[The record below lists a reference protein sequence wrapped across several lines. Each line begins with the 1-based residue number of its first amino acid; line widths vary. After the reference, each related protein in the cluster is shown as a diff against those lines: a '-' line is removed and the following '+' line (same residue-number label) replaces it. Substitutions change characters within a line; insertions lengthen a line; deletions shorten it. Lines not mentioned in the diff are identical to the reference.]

1 MGIKDLLKFIRKYA
15 PNCLISTKLSDYTG
29 KKIAIDTSLI
39 IYRYIL
45 AMRKTGRDLLSSE
58 GHNTSHLYGILNL
71 IIKLFNYKITPVF
84 IFDGKSP
91 DIKKA
96 TLQKRWENRVQA
108 EEKLETNIELT
119 KEQKITYFIQSFKI
133 TSEII
138 DDTKKM
144 LTVLGVPYIE
154 APEEA
159 DSQCISL
166 LENNLIYAVATED
179 MDLLT
184 FKCNRLLKNFFS
196 YDEDIIEI
204 NYNKMLEDLKIND
217 NQFLDLCIL
226 LGCDYL
232 PRLPGLGQVKSFDYI
247 KKYKSI
253 KNILELNT
261 IKKPENYNYEK
272 VEEYFKTASSKCI
285 VPTEDQLTVK
295 FRENE
300 NEEIH
305 NFLVNI
311 CKFSVLKYNRIILMK
326 KKIISI

>member
-1 MGIKDLLKFIRKYA
+1 MGIIKLKDFLIKNA
-15 PNCLISTKLSDYTG
+15 PKCLISTKLSDYTG

-39 IYRYIL
+39 IYKYIL
-45 AMRKTGRDLLSSE
+45 AMRKTGRDLLSVD

-71 IIKLFNYKITPVF
+71 IIKLFSYKITPVF

-91 DIKKA
+91 DIKQA
-96 TLQKRWENRVQA
+96 TLQKRWENKVSA
-108 EEKLETNIELT
+108 EKKLETNIELT
-119 KEQKITYFIQSFKI
+119 KDQKITYFIQSFKI

-144 LTVLGVPYIE
+144 LFLLGVPYIE

-159 DSQCISL
+159 DSQCVSL

-184 FKCNRLLKNFFS
+184 FKCDRLLKNFFS
-196 YDEDIIEI
+196 YDEEIIEI
-204 NYNKMLEDLKIND
+204 SYTKMLEELKISD

-253 KNILELNT
+253 KNILELKT
-261 IKKPENYNYEK
+261 IKEPENYNYEE

-285 VPTEDQLTVK
+285 VPNKDDLTIK

-300 NEEIH
+300 NEEIR
-305 NFLVNI
+305 NFLVDT
-311 CKFSVLKYNRIILMK
+311 CKFNILKYNRFILMK
-326 KKIISI
+326 KKFIL

>member
-1 MGIKDLLKFIRKYA
+1 MGIIKLKDFLNKNA
-15 PNCLISTKLSDYTG
+15 PKCLNSTKLSDYAG

-45 AMRKTGRDLLSSE
+45 AMRKTGRDLLSVD
-58 GHNTSHLYGILNL
+58 GHNTSHLYGIINL
-71 IIKLFNYKITPVF
+71 LIKLFNHKITPVF

-91 DIKKA
+91 DIKQA
-96 TLQKRWENRVQA
+96 TLQKRWENRVHA

-144 LTVLGVPYIE
+144 LSILGVPYIE

-159 DSQCISL
+159 DSQCVSL

-196 YDEDIIEI
+196 YDEEIIEI
-204 NYNKMLEDLKIND
+204 SYTKMLEELKIND

-253 KNILELNT
+253 KNILELKT
-261 IKKPENYNYEK
+261 IKEPENYNYIE
-272 VEEYFKTASSKCI
+272 VEEYFKKASSKCI
-285 VPTEDQLTVK
+285 VPTEDDLTIK

-305 NFLVNI
+305 DFLVNI
-311 CKFSVLKYNRIILMK
+311 CKFNTIKYNRIISMK
-326 KKIISI
+326 KKFIST